1 MEPEEKTLGNQRPTK
16 CLGLELHE
24 NWLEWRLGVQRR
36 SCMRGSELA
45 KLALGIW
52 DARCQEGESRCY
64 PPRHHEFGEE
74 KSKLLEGSQN
84 SAQNSVE
91 RKKRK
96 KEKERR
102 KEGRKGEER
111 KEELVYTPTR

>member
-1 MEPEEKTLGNQRPTK
+1 M
-16 CLGLELHE
+16 
-24 NWLEWRLGVQRR
+24 
-36 SCMRGSELA
+36 
-45 KLALGIW
+45 ALGIW
-52 DARCQEGESRCY
+52 DARCQEGESRCS
-64 PPRHHEFGEE
+64 PPRHHQFGEE
-74 KSKLLEGSQN
+74 KGSKLLEGSTN
-84 SAQNSVE
+84 STQNSVE